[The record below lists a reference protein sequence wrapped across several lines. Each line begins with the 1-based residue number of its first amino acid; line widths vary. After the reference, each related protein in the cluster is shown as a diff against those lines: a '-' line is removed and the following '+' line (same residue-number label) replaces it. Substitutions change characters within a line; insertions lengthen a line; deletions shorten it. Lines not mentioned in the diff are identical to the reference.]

1 MNYVNSQGIRHL
13 REARGLTQKELGEL
27 IGVGDKAVS
36 KWETGR
42 GLPDISVLGL
52 LAEALGVSMSEL
64 FAGTKTVNRNRSGNM
79 QRSGFYV
86 CPVCGNIIHSMGEGS
101 FSCCGVTLPRLEADA
116 ADHDHE
122 VQIETIDNEYYV
134 SLNHPMTRDHHISFM
149 ALLNWERLQL
159 VKLYPEQDA
168 AARFPRCGKGTLLL
182 YCKKHGLYAVKL

>member
-116 ADHDHE
+116 ADREHE
-122 VQIETIDNEYYV
+122 VKIETIDNEYYV